1 MSSMLPP
8 PCDKGVIR
16 GAPNTPG
23 CASHAKRWVLAI
35 TILGSSTAFIE
46 GSAINVAL
54 PAIQRGVHASAQ
66 EMQWIASIY
75 TLLLAAL
82 TLAAGSAGDLY
93 GRRRVFVLGLAIL
106 AASSAAA
113 GWVASVNRTA

>member
-1 MSSMLPP
+1 MMGIVPP
-8 PCDKGVIR
+8 PCDEGILG

-23 CASHAKRWVLAI
+23 CASHAKRWVLAV

-54 PAIQRGVHASAQ
+54 PAIPRGVDASTE

-75 TLLLAAL
+75 TLLLATL
-82 TLAAGSAGDLY
+82 TLAAGSAGDRY
-93 GRRRVFVLGLAIL
+93 GRRRPHVT
-106 AASSAAA
+106 ASRRPPRVPR
-113 GWVASVNRTA
+113 GCDRR